1 MGIFGLLPGSVIVL
15 REVELNDET
24 DRGCSGIDPQRRFD
38 FSNMGGQREMVA
50 CGLDFSSESGG

>member
-24 DRGCSGIDPQRRFD
+24 DRGRSGFDPQRRFD
-38 FSNMGGQREMVA
+38 FSEMVA
-50 CGLDFSSESGG
+50 CGLDFCSESGG